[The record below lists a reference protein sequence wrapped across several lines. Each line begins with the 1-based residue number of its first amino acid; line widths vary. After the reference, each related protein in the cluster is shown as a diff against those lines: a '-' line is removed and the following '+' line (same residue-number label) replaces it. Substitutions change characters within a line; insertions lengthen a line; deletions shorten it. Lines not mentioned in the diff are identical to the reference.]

1 MRIGTLKGLMQR
13 FHTLIALLA
22 FALVLSG
29 IPANDSVRAQS
40 DLEELGDE
48 LDQAEQERSEASSTA
63 ETRQAYLDEIAR
75 QVDETLLEYR
85 LINDQLEES
94 GANLSLIRYDIEV
107 AEDELAELSSEAQE
121 RAVQAYMRSS
131 AVREPSLFLSSS
143 FAQLA
148 VMDDSFRTTSD
159 NNVAVF
165 AGLDERRDELAILRT
180 ELEDA
185 RGVVFVLRDQLDI
198 SNALLQQLF
207 AAADEAVV
215 EAYKNLDKA
224 DAEYKA
230 ALAAFEEELEKYR
243 WSGDI
248 EQWRPFVEQYF
259 PPERVQEAMR
269 VMACESGGNPLAE
282 NDHST
287 ATGLFQFLDGT
298 WAWMSVPAG
307 WGGESRFNPEANI
320 AVAAYL
326 VDYSIRT
333 GHPGGAW
340 GHWECKP

>member
-1 MRIGTLKGLMQR
+1 MQR
-13 FHTLIALLA
+13 FPTLLALLA
-22 FALVLSG
+22 VVLLLSG
-29 IPANDSVRAQS
+29 VPGNESARAQS
-40 DLEELGDE
+40 ELDELGDE
-48 LDQAEQERSEASSTA
+48 LDQAEQERNEAQSNA
-63 ETRQAYLDEIAR
+63 DTRQAYLDEIAR

-85 LINDQLEES
+85 RINTELEAS
-94 GANLSLIRYDIEV
+94 GAELAVIRHEIDV
-107 AEDELAELSSEAQE
+107 AERELTTLTGEAQE

-131 AVREPSLFLSSS
+131 VLQEPSLLFSSS

-148 VMDDSFRTTSD
+148 VMDQSFRATSD

-165 AGLDERRDELAILRT
+165 A
-180 ELEDA
+180 ELEDRRSVLA
-185 RGVVFVLRDQLDI
+185 VLRAELEDQRAVVLALRDQLNI
-198 SNALLQQLF
+198 SKALLEQLF
-207 AAADEAVV
+207 AAASEAVV
-215 EAYKNLDKA
+215 EAFQNLDRA
-224 DAEYKA
+224 DAEYLA
-230 ALAAFEEELEKYR
+230 ALAAYEEELEKYR

-248 EQWRPFVEQYF
+248 EQWRPLVEQYF

-269 VMACESGGNPLAE
+269 VMACESSGNPLAE

-307 WGGESRFNPEANI
+307 WGGASRFNPEANI

-326 VDYSIRT
+326 VEYSVRT

>member
-248 EQWRPFVEQYF
+248 EQWRPFV
-259 PPERVQEAMR
+259 
-269 VMACESGGNPLAE
+269 
-282 NDHST
+282 
-287 ATGLFQFLDGT
+287 
-298 WAWMSVPAG
+298 
-307 WGGESRFNPEANI
+307 
-320 AVAAYL
+320 
-326 VDYSIRT
+326 
-333 GHPGGAW
+333 
-340 GHWECKP
+340 